1 MTVTTAA
8 SILLSAISRVGRFA
22 GFIAALSIC
31 LTIAGTCAQASADT
45 GTESSSTQSRETS
58 ASSNV
63 DRASTDSVAS
73 NSSPDSDSG
82 KADNDK
88 RSSSASRI
96 RESEGDSES
105 RGSGADDHAPESADD
120 ADGATAA
127 DGTDS
132 TGGSTEVIGTDA
144 TTETPASEAPA
155 PEGTDVSQDT
165 DVSDEAAAATPEPA
179 PAPVATPPQSDSPA
193 TVSTPGRV
201 GDIAPAGARAA
212 VAAVE
217 APKPDFFTWIQ
228 RTFFN
233 RTPTVSFDPDNQS
246 TQADGTIIGSVIGA
260 DADGDVLT
268 YSAGRP
274 AGGGTVTI
282 DGNGRFV
289 YTPTAGFTSDGTDL
303 FTVTVSDDAEVNG
316 WRVHGLLGFLIP
328 GWGSTAT
335 TTVGVGAAT
344 TAGGRYGWGTPQETR
359 FTDPQ
364 ALANGWYVYD
374 SPGHNGWGR
383 RTPEAISFVD
393 GAMVITGDAAGNT
406 AGLAWDIG
414 QMYGAWEVRVK
425 VPEGAA
431 DYHAVALLWPDAEN
445 WPVGGEI
452 DFMEILGDSER
463 QTVSHFLH
471 YSAQNLTESAAT
483 EVDATQWH
491 NYAVSWTPDAITI
504 YIDGVPVFRSTTRSR
519 FPPGPMHL
527 ALQLD
532 ASEKRPPDLRGGA
545 QMSVAWARQYTL
557 GQIS

>member
-1 MTVTTAA
+1 MEDA
-8 SILLSAISRVGRFA
+8 
-22 GFIAALSIC
+22 
-31 LTIAGTCAQASADT
+31 
-45 GTESSSTQSRETS
+45 
-58 ASSNV
+58 
-63 DRASTDSVAS
+63 
-73 NSSPDSDSG
+73 P
-82 KADNDK
+82 
-88 RSSSASRI
+88 
-96 RESEGDSES
+96 EGDESDPASES
-105 RGSGADDHAPESADD
+105 
-120 ADGATAA
+120 
-127 DGTDS
+127 
-132 TGGSTEVIGTDA
+132 TDA
-144 TTETPASEAPA
+144 TDATDATDTDVATTEPPTSEASA
-155 PEGTDVSQDT
+155 PEDT
-165 DVSDEAAAATPEPA
+165 DVSDDAPTTPA
-179 PAPVATPPQSDSPA
+179 PAEEPVASPPQSGSAP
-193 TVSTPGRV
+193 TVSNPEQADGTTP
-201 GDIAPAGARAA
+201 AHARTS
-212 VAAVE
+212 VAAAE
-217 APKPDFFTWIQ
+217 PAKPDFFTWIQ

-246 TQADGTIIGSVIGA
+246 TQADGTIVGSVIGA
-260 DADGDVLT
+260 DADGDVLI
-268 YSAGRP
+268 YSVGRP

-282 DGNGRFV
+282 DADGRFV
-289 YTPTAGFTSDGTDL
+289 YTPGAGFASDGADL
-303 FTVTVSDDAEVNG
+303 FTVTVSDDAKVNG
-316 WRVHGLLGFLIP
+316 FRVHGLLGFLIP

-335 TTVGVGAAT
+335 TTVGVGAGT

-359 FTDPQ
+359 FTGPA
-364 ALANGWYVYD
+364 ALANGWSVYD

-393 GAMVITGDAAGNT
+393 GAMMITGDAAGNT
-406 AGLAWDIG
+406 AGLSWDIG

-491 NYAVSWTPDAITI
+491 NYAVSWTPEAITM
-504 YIDGVPVFRSTTRSR
+504 YIDGVAVFRSTNRSR

-545 QMSVAWARQYTL
+545 QMMVAWARQYTL